1 MIRYDCTVSRMWMR
15 GREILSKRSAWGQ
28 AIAGAVIMAVALG
41 VSTGIGSA
49 IGSLDGW
56 GERLIPAV
64 LCTVIAIVG
73 VRLAIGWPR
82 NRLGLGGLGESK
94 RAFLLGVLVTGGS
107 AALLFAVAT
116 VAGWVNWGRLD
127 LSALL
132 FYLAMNGLVAVLLE
146 AFPEELTLRG
156 MTWSALRRQYGGLAS
171 ALGTTGLFLF
181 VSAGSS
187 VVHKG
192 VTSVLGGESTA
203 TGWAPAGEDPF
214 AYFFLLTI
222 FGLTLVA
229 ARTATPSK
237 SLWTGIGTHLTFLTI
252 NRITLYGEERDAGWS
267 ADFVNADA
275 ILIIPAYLILTG
287 LTYLAIA
294 RRN

>member
-1 MIRYDCTVSRMWMR
+1 MWMR

-28 AIAGAVIMAVALG
+28 AIAGAAIMAVALG
-41 VSTGIGSA
+41 ASTGIGSA
-49 IGSLDGW
+49 IGTLDGW

-64 LCTVIAIVG
+64 LCTVIAVVG

-82 NRLGLGGLGESK
+82 DRLGLGGGLGEST
-94 RAFLLGVLVTGGS
+94 RAFLLGVVVTGGS
-107 AALLFAVAT
+107 AALLFALAT
-116 VAGWVNWGRLD
+116 VAGWVSWGRLD
-127 LSALL
+127 VSALL
-132 FYLAMNGLVAVLLE
+132 FYLAMNALVAVLLE

-156 MTWSALRRQYGGLAS
+156 MTWSALRRQYGGLAA
-171 ALGTTGLFLF
+171 ALGTTALFLF

-192 VTSVLGGESTA
+192 VTSVLGSSSA
-203 TGWAPAGEDPF
+203 IGWAPAGEDPF
-214 AYFFLLTI
+214 EYFFLLTI

-229 ARTATPSK
+229 ARTATASK

-275 ILIIPAYLILTG
+275 VLIIPGYLILAA
-287 LTYLAIA
+287 LAYLAIA
-294 RRN
+294 RRH